1 MDTFFFGVKYGG
13 MTSVKNLR
21 HLTIHVGKKV
31 PKEEI
36 MEIFV
41 LNLIPIIIWGLFLGV
56 LKILL
61 SRKEKV
67 SASKAETNKVTVP
80 ALNAGT
86 ENIIEGEIVE

>member
-1 MDTFFFGVKYGG
+1 
-13 MTSVKNLR
+13 
-21 HLTIHVGKKV
+21 
-31 PKEEI
+31 
-36 MEIFV
+36 MEIFF
-41 LNLIPIIIWGLFLGV
+41 LNIIPIIIWGLFLGV

-61 SRKEKV
+61 SKRKGKV